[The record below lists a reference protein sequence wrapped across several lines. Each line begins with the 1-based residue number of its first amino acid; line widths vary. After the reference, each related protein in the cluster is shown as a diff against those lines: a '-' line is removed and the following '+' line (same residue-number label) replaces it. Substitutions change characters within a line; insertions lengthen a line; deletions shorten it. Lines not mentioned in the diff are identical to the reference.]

1 MRILIT
7 RPQESAGTL
16 ASQLTHLGHN
26 VTIDSLIDIQPVDP
40 STLDLSSL
48 SSCKTIITTSQ
59 QAIRCLANLTTK
71 RTFTLWCVGEES
83 AKVAKNL
90 GFQNVHEGG
99 GSADLLLAEFLKAS
113 PCVKNPILHVSGDVI
128 RTDIV
133 HELLKMG
140 IEASRMVVYTTQE
153 AKTFLPHTLQSL
165 KTKALDAIVFYS
177 PRTAKIFKKLC
188 RDTNLDVEC
197 ACVNAICL
205 SNAIKAEIEDLPWK
219 KMRIAKKPSTDDL
232 LLALMMAD

>member
-7 RPQESAGTL
+7 RPQESAAIL
-16 ASQLTHLGHN
+16 ASQLTHLGHE
-26 VTIDSLIDIQPVDP
+26 VTVDSLIHLTPIDP
-40 STLDLSSL
+40 GTLDLTSL
-48 SSCKTIITTSQ
+48 ATHETIIATSQ
-59 QAIRCLANLTTK
+59 QAIRCLANLTSK
-71 RTFTLWCVGEES
+71 RTYILWCVGEES

-90 GFQNVHEGG
+90 GFQHVHQGG
-99 GSADLLLAEFLKAS
+99 GSAELLLAEFLKAQPS
-113 PCVKNPILHVSGDVI
+113 LCKPILHISGDII

-133 HELLKMG
+133 HELIKMG
-140 IEASRMVVYTTQE
+140 IEATRMVVYTTHE
-153 AKTFLPHTLQSL
+153 ANTFLPQTLHTLQ
-165 KTKALDAIVFYS
+165 TNALDAILFYS

-205 SNAIKAEIEDLPWK
+205 SDAIKTEIEDLPWK
-219 KMRIAKKPSTDDL
+219 SMRIAKKSTTDDL